1 MDEISNLTFHLILTP
16 NILYEYCWNYK
27 FYVVIEKK
35 IRDYK
40 IYLPFS
46 HFKGNTFRYERIIST
61 DKKKLI
67 EIKLTDNYKTI

>member
-1 MDEISNLTFHLILTP
+1 M
-16 NILYEYCWNYK
+16 
-27 FYVVIEKK
+27 IEKK

-46 HFKGNTFRYERIIST
+46 HFKGNTFRYERIIGT

>member
-27 FYVVIEKK
+27 FYVGIEKK

-40 IYLPFS
+40 IYLPFL